1 MAVEI
6 FGSGNVNIEGVIFDL
21 DGVLLDTEKLYARF
35 WQEAA
40 IALGYPMT
48 RQQALGMRSL
58 SSTAGQAKLESYFG
72 PGVDREAM
80 RQKRIALMDAYIE
93 ENGVE
98 CMPGVRETVEHLKQR
113 GLKIAIATSSPIE
126 RVERY
131 LGPKGLLGYFDA
143 ICSGH
148 DVPHGKPAPDIY
160 LWAAECIGLPPEHC
174 LAVEDSPAGIQSAFA
189 AGCLPVFIPD
199 QDEADKQTL
208 KRLYAKVE
216 SLLELLHLTLKQADE
231 RNV

>member
-1 MAVEI
+1 MAVMI
-6 FGSGNVNIEGVIFDL
+6 FDTATENVDGVIFDL

-58 SSTAGQAKLESYFG
+58 SSAAGQAKLESYFG
-72 PGVDREAM
+72 PGVDREVM

-98 CMPGVRETVEHLKQR
+98 CMSGVLETVQQLKGR
-113 GLKIAIATSSPIE
+113 GLKIAIATSSPME

-131 LGPKGLLGYFDA
+131 LGHKNLLGYFDA
-143 ICSGH
+143 VCSGH
-148 DVPHGKPAPDIY
+148 DVHLGKPAPDIY
-160 LWAAECIGLPPEHC
+160 LRAAACIGLAPERC
-174 LAVEDSPAGIQSAFA
+174 LAVEDSPAGIQSAFD

-199 QDEADKQTL
+199 QDEADEQTL
-208 KRLYAKVE
+208 KRLYARVE
-216 SLLELLHLTLKQADE
+216 ALPDLLQLVK
-231 RNV
+231 

>member
-1 MAVEI
+1 MAAMI
-6 FGSGNVNIEGVIFDL
+6 FGTATENVDGVIFDL

-58 SSTAGQAKLESYFG
+58 SSAAGQAKLESYFG
-72 PGVDREAM
+72 PGVDRAVM

-98 CMPGVRETVEHLKQR
+98 CMSGVLETVQQLKGR
-113 GLKIAIATSSPIE
+113 GLKIAIATSSPME

-131 LGPKGLLGYFDA
+131 LGPKNLLGYFDA
-143 ICSGH
+143 VCSGH
-148 DVPHGKPAPDIY
+148 DVPLGKPAPDIY
-160 LWAAECIGLPPEHC
+160 LRAAACIGLAPERC
-174 LAVEDSPAGIQSAFA
+174 LAVEDSPAGIQSAFD

-199 QDEADKQTL
+199 QDEADEQTL
-208 KRLYAKVE
+208 KRLYARVE
-216 SLLELLHLTLKQADE
+216 ALPDLLQLVK
-231 RNV
+231 

>member
-1 MAVEI
+1 MAVMI
-6 FGSGNVNIEGVIFDL
+6 FDTATENVDGVIFDL

-35 WQEAA
+35 WQEAS

-58 SSTAGQAKLESYFG
+58 SRAAGQAKLESYFG
-72 PGVDREAM
+72 PGVDREVM

-98 CMPGVRETVEHLKQR
+98 CMSGVLETVQQLKGR

-131 LGPKGLLGYFDA
+131 LGPKNLLGYFDVV
-143 ICSGH
+143 CSGH
-148 DVPHGKPAPDIY
+148 DVPLGKPAPDIY
-160 LWAAECIGLPPEHC
+160 LRAAACIGLAPERC
-174 LAVEDSPAGIQSAFA
+174 LAVEDSPAGIQSAFD

-199 QDEADKQTL
+199 QDEADEQTL
-208 KRLYAKVE
+208 KRLYARVE
-216 SLLELLHLTLKQADE
+216 ALPDLLQLLK
-231 RNV
+231 

>member
-1 MAVEI
+1 MAVMI
-6 FGSGNVNIEGVIFDL
+6 FGTATENVDGVIFDL

-58 SSTAGQAKLESYFG
+58 SSAAGQAKLESYFG
-72 PGVDREAM
+72 PGVDREVM

-98 CMPGVRETVEHLKQR
+98 CMSGVLETVQQLKGR
-113 GLKIAIATSSPIE
+113 GLKIAIATSSPME

-131 LGPKGLLGYFDA
+131 LGSKNLLSYFDA
-143 ICSGH
+143 VCSGH
-148 DVPHGKPAPDIY
+148 DVPLGKPAPDIY
-160 LWAAECIGLPPEHC
+160 LRAAACIGLAPERC
-174 LAVEDSPAGIQSAFA
+174 LAVEDSPAGIQSAFD

-199 QDEADKQTL
+199 QDEADEQTL
-208 KRLYAKVE
+208 KRLYARVE
-216 SLLELLHLTLKQADE
+216 ALPDLLQLVK
-231 RNV
+231 